1 MAGVNKVI
9 VVGRLGSDPDTR
21 YMPSGSA
28 VTNVSVATSE
38 SWKDKETGE
47 KQERTEWHRVVFFN
61 RLAEIASE
69 YLKKGSQ
76 IYVEGRLQTRKWEDK
91 EGNEKWTTEIVAN
104 QMQMLG
110 DRMSSGSSS
119 NDRPPAQNTN
129 KNDFANDDFDDDTDD
144 LDKIKGDIMRV
155 LSKLDQAEVE

>member
-47 KQERTEWHRVVFFN
+47 KQEKTEWHRVVFFN

-110 DRMSSGSSS
+110 ERMSSGSSS
-119 NDRPPAQNTN
+119 NDRAPAQNTN
-129 KNDFANDDFDDDTDD
+129 KNDPGNGGFDDGGFDDD
-144 LDKIKGDIMRV
+144 IPF
-155 LSKLDQAEVE
+155 